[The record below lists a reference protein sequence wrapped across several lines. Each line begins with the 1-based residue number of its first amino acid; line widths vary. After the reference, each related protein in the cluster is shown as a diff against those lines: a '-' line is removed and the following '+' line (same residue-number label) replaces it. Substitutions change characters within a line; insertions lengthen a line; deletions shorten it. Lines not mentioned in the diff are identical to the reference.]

1 MEPRRKAKVIT
12 VSDGVVHGTRV
23 DRSGEALAEVLE
35 RAGFD
40 LEARIAIPDGAGS
53 VARALRDAAL
63 GFAGLIVTTG
73 GTGFTP
79 RDQTP
84 EGTAEVLERQAP
96 GFAEAMRRASP
107 LGALSRGLAGTRGR
121 SLILNLPGSATGA
134 VESLEAVLPVL
145 AHALALLI
153 DGGDAHPHA
162 GS

>member
-1 MEPRRKAKVIT
+1 MEPKRKAKVIT
-12 VSDGVVHGTRV
+12 VSDGVVRGTRV
-23 DRSGEALAEVLE
+23 DRSGEALVAALE
-35 RAGFD
+35 RAGFE
-40 LEARIAIPDGAGS
+40 LEARTAIADGAGS
-53 VARALRDAAL
+53 VARALREASL

-84 EGTAEVLERQAP
+84 EGTAEVLERHAP
-96 GFAEAMRRASP
+96 GFCEAMRAVSP

-145 AHALALLI
+145 DHALALLI

-162 GS
+162 AP